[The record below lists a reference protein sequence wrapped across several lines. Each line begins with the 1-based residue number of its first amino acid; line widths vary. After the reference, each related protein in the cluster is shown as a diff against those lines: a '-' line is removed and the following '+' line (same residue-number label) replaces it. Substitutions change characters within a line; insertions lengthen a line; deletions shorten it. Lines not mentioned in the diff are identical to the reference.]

1 MRKALIFLFA
11 FAISVA
17 GYSQTSETYIKDA
30 NGNLVGTVSSYTNY
44 VGATETTLYD
54 QNGQKVGSIE
64 GNNVTP
70 LLGTYYTGQYTIVS
84 GSDVSTVVLGS
95 GTQALDY
102 YLSISNNNSG
112 GRYRVNNASKDCK
125 HYNPR
130 SMYQKSPEYD
140 NLNMEQISRMIK
152 YAKYIDSRMYSKSYE
167 IKQKSEM
174 LEELM
179 KMNSCSQVLIDY
191 RITLMEEKA
200 LN

>member
-102 YLSISNNNSG
+102 YLVVSEHNSSTYIS
-112 GRYRVNNASKDCK
+112 
-125 HYNPR
+125 PR
-130 SMYQKSPEYD
+130 AWRRINKKYPEPVIDYEHPENVSHPEY
-140 NLNMEQISRMIK
+140 LSVKES
-152 YAKYIDSRMYSKSYE
+152 
-167 IKQKSEM
+167 QKN
-174 LEELM
+174 
-179 KMNSCSQVLIDY
+179 K
-191 RITLMEEKA
+191 THTA
-200 LN
+200 